1 MVIPFFAAAGGA
13 ISLVLTKIVLSKQKV
28 SYKVYLAITF
38 ALLFFA
44 MLVLAP
50 FLLRIHPGALSPANV
65 FLLVFVG
72 LLATVYNLLFF
83 HGLQEES
90 LNETETIWMFVPL
103 IIVILSVIIYPAER
117 NLYVFIPAL
126 ISGAVLILSHIKKHH
141 LRFSSGAHLILGS
154 VFLISF
160 EAIII
165 RYLLQFY
172 SPFSLYLV
180 RVGIAGI
187 LTWLYVR
194 PHVGKIK
201 PITWIYFIFTCIFV
215 LIQFLFTYWS
225 YAVNGLVYTMLIL
238 NLLPV
243 LVFAYAWTL
252 GHEKFEWKKFVAAIV
267 ILGCVVAVQ
276 ILNH

>member
-1 MVIPFFAAAGGA
+1 MLIPFFASASGA
-13 ISLVLTKIVLSKQKV
+13 VNLILSKKV
-28 SYKVYLAITF
+28 ISKHKLSYKIFLAVTF
-38 ALLFFA
+38 AIIFFIMLLFS
-44 MLVLAP
+44 P
-50 FLLRIHPGALSPANV
+50 FLLHIHPGALNTVNV

-72 LLATVYNLLFF
+72 LLAFIYNLLFF
-83 HGLQEES
+83 HGLQKES
-90 LNETETIWMFVPL
+90 LNETETIWMFVP
-103 IIVILSVIIYPAER
+103 IAIVILSVIFYPAER

-126 ISGAVLILSHIKKHH
+126 ISGAALFLSHIKRHH
-141 LRFSSGAHLILGS
+141 LKFSSGAHLILSS
-154 VFLISF
+154 VLLIAF

-172 SPFSLYLV
+172 SPFSLYFV

-187 LTWLYVR
+187 FTWLYAR

-201 PITWIYFIFTCIFV
+201 PVSWLYLIIICIFV

-243 LVFAYAWTL
+243 MVFGYAWTF
-252 GHEKFEWKKFVAAIV
+252 GKEKFELKKFLAAVV
-267 ILGCVVAVQ
+267 ILGCVIAVQ
-276 ILNH
+276 ILGH